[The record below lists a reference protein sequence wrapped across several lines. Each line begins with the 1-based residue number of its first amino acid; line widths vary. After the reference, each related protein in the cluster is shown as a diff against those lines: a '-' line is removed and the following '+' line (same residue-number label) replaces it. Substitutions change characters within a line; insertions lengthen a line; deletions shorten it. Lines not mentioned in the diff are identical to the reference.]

1 MNTINRTALSNL
13 RQNKG
18 RNIMAGIA
26 IFLTTILVFVIPVIG
41 LGAVDLEIAAANK
54 IANNFLFMFFSF
66 LLPSLTNFAL
76 PVLHIFQVLQR
87 PFFYF

>member
-41 LGAVDLEIAAANK
+41 LGAVDLEMAAANK
-54 IANNFLFMFFSF
+54 IYPTL
-66 LLPSLTNFAL
+66 SLI
-76 PVLHIFQVLQR
+76 HI
-87 PFFYF
+87 